1 MKEKYD
7 ASRQNY
13 EKYTDEDREVW
24 KLLYERQI
32 VNLPG
37 AASRAYLEGIDKI
50 GFEAEKIPKFEE
62 MNEVLRQLTGWEVA
76 VVPGLIPEK
85 DFFELMAEKK
95 FPASTWL
102 RKLSEL
108 DYLEEPDMF
117 HDVFGHVPLLT
128 NQSFV
133 DFLQSLSK
141 IALRYINN
149 PYAIELISRL
159 YWFSVE
165 FGLIHENGEM
175 RIYGAGIL
183 SSAGETKYSLEGTA
197 LYFEYDVRQMLLT
210 PFRKDVFQDRYF
222 IINSYEQ
229 LYNSVDDIDE
239 ILSEEVKQHAA
250 QSTS

>member
-1 MKEKYD
+1 MKQKYD
-7 ASRQNY
+7 ASRQDY
-13 EKYTDEDREVW
+13 EKYTEEDREVW
-24 KLLYERQI
+24 RRLYERQI

-37 AASRAYLEGIDKI
+37 AASKEYIDGIQKI
-50 GFEAEKIPKFEE
+50 GFTADKIPNFEE
-62 MNEVLRQLTGWEVA
+62 MNKILRKLTGWEVA

-85 DFFELMAEKK
+85 DFFELLSEKK
-95 FPASTWL
+95 FPASTWF

-128 NQSFV
+128 NASFV
-133 DFLQSLSK
+133 GFLQSLSD
-141 IALRYINN
+141 IALKYIDN

-165 FGLIHENGEM
+165 FGLIRENGEL

-183 SSAGETKYSLEGTA
+183 SSAGETEYSLKGDPK
-197 LYFEYDVRQMLLT
+197 YFDYDVRQMLLT

-222 IINSYEQ
+222 IIDSYKQ
-229 LYNSVDDIDE
+229 LYQSSDDIAK
-239 ILSEEVKQHAA
+239 ILAEEVQKHAA
-250 QSTS
+250 

>member
-7 ASRQNY
+7 MIRQEY
-13 EKYTDEDREVW
+13 EKYTDEDRKVW
-24 KLLYERQI
+24 QLLYERQV

-37 AASRAYLEGIDKI
+37 AASSAYLDGMDQI
-50 GFEAEKIPKFEE
+50 GFTANKIPNFEE
-62 MNEVLRQLTGWEVA
+62 MNSVLHKLTGWEVT
-76 VVPGLIPEK
+76 VVPGLIAEK
-85 DFFELMAEKK
+85 DFFELLSDKK

-128 NQSFV
+128 NQAFV
-133 DFLQSLSK
+133 GFLQSLSD
-141 IALRYINN
+141 IALKFIDN

-165 FGLIHENGEM
+165 FGLIRENDEL

-183 SSAGETKYSLEGTA
+183 SSAGETKYSLSGSS
-197 LYFEYDVRQMLLT
+197 LYFDYDVRQMLLT

-222 IINSYEQ
+222 IIDSYEQ
-229 LYNSVDDIDE
+229 LYQSVDDISK
-239 ILSEEVKQHAA
+239 ILGQEVQQHA
-250 QSTS
+250 S

>member
-1 MKEKYD
+1 MEQKYEVM
-7 ASRQNY
+7 RQEY
-13 EKYTDEDREVW
+13 EKYTDEDRKVW
-24 KLLYERQI
+24 QLLYERQV

-37 AASRAYLEGIDKI
+37 AASKEYLAGMQKI
-50 GFEAEKIPKFEE
+50 GFTPDKIPNFDE
-62 MNEVLRQLTGWEVA
+62 MNAVLRKLTGWEVA

-85 DFFELMAEKK
+85 DFFELLSDKK

-133 DFLQSLSK
+133 SFLQSLSD
-141 IALRYINN
+141 IALRYIEN

-165 FGLIHENGEM
+165 FGLIRENDEL

-183 SSAGETKYSLEGTA
+183 SSAGETKYSLSGA
-197 LYFEYDVRQMLLT
+197 SLYFDYDVRQMLLT
-210 PFRKDVFQDRYF
+210 PFRKDVYQDRYF

-229 LYNSVDDIDE
+229 LYNSVDDIAK
-239 ILSEEVKQHAA
+239 ILAQEVQQHAA
-250 QSTS
+250 